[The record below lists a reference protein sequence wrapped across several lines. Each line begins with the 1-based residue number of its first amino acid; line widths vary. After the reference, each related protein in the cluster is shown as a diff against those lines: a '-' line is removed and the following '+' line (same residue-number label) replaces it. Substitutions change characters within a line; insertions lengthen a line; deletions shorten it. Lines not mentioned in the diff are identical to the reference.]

1 MKSSSSMQ
9 TPMARVKGLGS
20 AKSGTEHF
28 WHQRLSAIAN
38 VPLTLAF
45 VTIVICLLGKSHADA
60 LIFLAK
66 PHVSLLMILFVA
78 VGLFHM
84 RLGMQVIIEDYV
96 HHEGAKILALI
107 ANTFFALGVGAVC
120 LFALL
125 KISFGA

>member
-1 MKSSSSMQ
+1 MKSSQNMQ

-28 WHQRLSAIAN
+28 WHQRLTAIAN

-45 VTIVICLLGKSHADA
+45 ITIVVCLIGKSHADA
-60 LIFLAK
+60 MIFLAK
-66 PHVSLLMILFVA
+66 PHVSIIMMLFVA
-78 VGLFHM
+78 IGLIHM

-96 HHEGAKILALI
+96 HGEGLKIVAVI
-107 ANTFFALGVGAVC
+107 ANTFFAFGVGAVS
-120 LFALL
+120 LYALL

>member
-1 MKSSSSMQ
+1 MQ

-66 PHVSLLMILFVA
+66 PHVSLVMILFVA

>member
-66 PHVSLLMILFVA
+66 PHVSLVMILFVA